1 MHADIHLQL
10 HALAATDLRHEA
22 AAFRRRAADRAPS
35 SPLRAQL
42 GWKLVELG
50 LRMATPANRPLPLT
64 LTA

>member
-10 HALAATDLRHEA
+10 HALAATELRHA
-22 AAFRRRAADRAPS
+22 AAAARRRAEGQPATA
-35 SPLRAQL
+35 PLRVQL

-50 LRMATPANRPLPLT
+50 LRMAVPTNRPPL